1 MKKISDVKCIHN
13 FVFQAVEGSMQQLL
27 DALVAMDRQDAVK
40 VVRESFKYHRHATFQ
55 GMLCI
60 AATLFQR
67 KVSTTA
73 SVLRTIS

>member
-1 MKKISDVKCIHN
+1 MKKISDVKCFHN

-60 AATLFQR
+60 ALTLFQR
-67 KVSTTA
+67 KISTTA
-73 SVLRTIS
+73 SVLRAIS